1 MAIRKARFYG
11 IRVTQG
17 QEVTMALL
25 MEERIKAGTMPIYSL
40 AILPSLKGVILA
52 ESDVPHAVQRVSMNL
67 KHVRGLMRGGM
78 DFSEIEKF
86 VAPKPIIETIKIND
100 VVEIT
105 SGPFIGMRGRVLEI
119 DKAKG
124 EVKVEITEAAYPL
137 PVTISADYVRIVRI
151 SEEAAE
157 GSR

>member
-1 MAIRKARFYG
+1 
-11 IRVTQG
+11 
-17 QEVTMALL
+17 MALL
-25 MEERIKAGTMPIYSL
+25 MEERIKSRAMPIYSL

-52 ESDVPHAVQRVSMNL
+52 ESDVPHAVQRASMNL
-67 KHVRGLMRGGM
+67 KHVRGLMRGSM

-86 VAPKPIIETIKIND
+86 IAPKPIIETIKVND

-105 SGPFIGMRGRVLEI
+105 SGPFIGMKGRVLEV

-137 PVTISADYVRIVRI
+137 PVTINADYVRIVKI
-151 SEEAAE
+151 SEETSE
-157 GSR
+157 GSK